1 MLEKKPSAYLHE
13 YEASIENLLR
23 NNLNTEV
30 FTIKKSQGQYS
41 RINCFLVYGL
51 DKKNKKKTLIKRS
64 LTLQKRFGRGNYYP

>member
-23 NNLNTEV
+23 NNLNSEV

-51 DKKNKKKTLIKRS
+51 DKKNKKKH
-64 LTLQKRFGRGNYYP
+64 